1 MEGNFSC
8 IDDSKGESELR
19 FKTKFISKDSI
30 KISQKID
37 RFLEAIFFFACF
49 NSSTNNSSLDAFLLE
64 S

>member
-1 MEGNFSC
+1 MEGDFSC

-19 FKTKFISKDSI
+19 FKTQLISKDSI
-30 KISQKID
+30 IILQKID
-37 RFLEAIFFFACF
+37 WFLEAIFFFSCF